1 MEPRHH
7 KKGHILHFVGGI
19 LGSDLFEQIRR
30 HVINGFRQDA
40 RQCMIGMLRHDHPAG
55 ERRLFHQRIIEKSG
69 LVAIDVFLCHVV
81 KDIGSICLPICH
93 SLQCAFSRRIAD
105 LPDVLAVIIF
115 DRIGNPLIHGSDSL
129 DIAVK
134 VSTDDLS
141 HTQCHV
147 RLRRDP
153 VFFFERILG
162 IKASIKDDI
171 AVPPISISEPFLS
184 GPADHKLIRQSDRSC
199 HSPEIVRNNP
209 FHLAVLHIRV
219 RVACRITKNLKEY
232 AVCCIGLEKHLLLI
246 GEL

>member
-7 KKGHILHFVGGI
+7 EKGHILHFVGGI
-19 LGSDLFEQIRR
+19 LGCDLFEQIRR

-40 RQCMIGMLRHDHPAG
+40 RQCVIGMLCHDHPAR
-55 ERRLFHQRIIEKSG
+55 ERRLFHQRITQKSG

-81 KDIGSICLPICH
+81 KDISSIRLPICH
-93 SLQCAFSRRIAD
+93 RLQCAFSRRIAD

-115 DRIGNPLIHGSDSL
+115 DRIRNALIHGSDRPN
-129 DIAVK
+129 IAVK
-134 VSTDDLS
+134 VLTEDLS

-153 VFFFERILG
+153 VFLFEHILG

-232 AVCCIGLEKHLLLI
+232 AVCYIGLEKHLLLI

>member
-7 KKGHILHFVGGI
+7 EKGHILHFVGGI
-19 LGSDLFEQIRR
+19 LGCDLFEQIRR

-40 RQCMIGMLRHDHPAG
+40 RQCVIGMLCHDHPAR

-81 KDIGSICLPICH
+81 KDIGSIRLPICH
-93 SLQCAFSRRIAD
+93 RLQCAFSRRIAD

-115 DRIGNPLIHGSDSL
+115 DRIRNSLIHGSDRL
-129 DIAVK
+129 NIAVK
-134 VSTDDLS
+134 VLPEDLS

-147 RLRRDP
+147 RRRRNP
-153 VFFFERILG
+153 VFLFEHILG
-162 IKASIKDDI
+162 IQASIKDDI

-209 FHLAVLHIRV
+209 FHLAVLNIRV

-232 AVCCIGLEKHLLLI
+232 AVCYIGLEKHLLLI